1 MPGLALTVLVDNS
14 AIIDRYFLAEPGLSL
29 FLDCG
34 ETKVL
39 FDAGYS
45 DIFLKNAEKMGIDL
59 LDLDY
64 VVLSH
69 GHVDHTGGLMPLV
82 FRHLEATIEGRP
94 HRSPTIVAH
103 PSCFFPRPIGPL
115 ANAGS
120 PVSEDEL
127 RRQFPATLTSSP
139 LWLTD
144 DLVFL
149 GEIPRPEVLPVQ
161 DQHLIVTPSGTEADR
176 LLDDSALVYRS
187 GSGLVIIT
195 GCSHAGIINIVRYAQ
210 EVCKTEEIRDV
221 IGGFHLY
228 DAGPHEIGRIA
239 DEFAVLKPAALHPCH
254 CTGLAASMALLQV
267 APVKETG
274 VGLRLEYQ

>member
-1 MPGLALTVLVDNS
+1 MSGLGLTVLVDNS
-14 AIIDRYFLAEPGLSL
+14 TIIDRYFLAEPGLSF

-34 ETKVL
+34 GKKVL
-39 FDAGYS
+39 FDTGYS
-45 DIFLKNAEKMGIDL
+45 EIFLKNAEKMGIDL

-69 GHVDHTGGLMPLV
+69 GHLDHTGGLVHLV
-82 FRHLEATIEGRP
+82 LRHLEATIEGRP

-103 PSCFFPRPIGPL
+103 PSCFFPRPLAAL

-120 PVSEDEL
+120 PVGEDEMK
-127 RRQFPATLTSSP
+127 RQFPVQFSRSP

-149 GEIPRPEVLPVQ
+149 GEIPRPNARPVM
-161 DQHLIVTPSGTEADR
+161 DKHLIITPSGTEPDH

-187 GSGLVIIT
+187 NSGLVIIT

-210 EVCKTEEIRDV
+210 DVCKTEKILDV
-221 IGGFHLY
+221 IGGLHLY
-228 DAGPHEIGRIA
+228 DAGPEEIGRIA
-239 DEFAVLKPAALHPCH
+239 EEFTALKPAALHPCH
-254 CTGLAASMALLQV
+254 CTGLAACMALAQV

-274 VGLRLEYQ
+274 VGLRLEYS

>member
-1 MPGLALTVLVDNS
+1 MPDLILTVLVDNS
-14 AIIDRYFLAEPGLSL
+14 AIIDRYFLAEPGLSI
-29 FLDCG
+29 FLECG
-34 ETKVL
+34 KTKIL
-39 FDAGYS
+39 FDTGYS
-45 DIFLKNAEKMGIDL
+45 DIFLKNAEKMGADL

-94 HRSPTIVAH
+94 HRLPTIVAH

-120 PVSEDEL
+120 LVSEDEL
-127 RRQFPATLTSSP
+127 RRQFPVTLTSSP
-139 LWLTD
+139 LWLAD

-149 GEIPRPEVLPVQ
+149 GEIPRMEVLPAKKERLV
-161 DQHLIVTPSGTEADR
+161 VTPSGTETDN
-176 LLDDSALVYRS
+176 LPDDTALVYRS

-195 GCSHAGIINIVRYAQ
+195 GCSHAGIANIVRYAQ
-210 EVCKTEEIRDV
+210 EVCGTKEIRDV

-228 DAGPHEIGRIA
+228 DSNPAEIGRTA
-239 DEFAVLKPAALHPCH
+239 AKFAALKPAALHPCH
-254 CTGLAASMALLQV
+254 CTGLIATIALAQV

-274 VGLRLEYQ
+274 VGLRLEY

>member
-1 MPGLALTVLVDNS
+1 MSGLALTVLVDNS
-14 AIIDRYFLAEPGLSL
+14 TIIDRYFLAEPGLSV

-34 ETKVL
+34 EKKIL
-39 FDAGYS
+39 FDTGYS

-69 GHVDHTGGLMPLV
+69 GHLDHTGGLVHLV
-82 FRHLEATIEGRP
+82 LRHLEATIEGRP

-103 PSCFFPRPIGPL
+103 PSCFFPRPFAAL
-115 ANAGS
+115 ANVGS
-120 PVSEDEL
+120 PVSEDEIK
-127 RRQFPATLTSSP
+127 RQFPVEYSRSP

-149 GEIPRPEVLPVQ
+149 GEIPRPEARPVR
-161 DQHLIVTPSGTEADR
+161 DKNLIVTPSGTEADR

-187 GSGLVIIT
+187 GSGLVVIT
-195 GCSHAGIINIVRYAQ
+195 GCSHAGIINIIRYARK
-210 EVCKTEEIRDV
+210 VCGITEIRDV

-228 DAGPHEIGRIA
+228 DATREEIRHIA
-239 DEFAVLKPAALHPCH
+239 AEFAELKPAALHPCH
-254 CTGLAASMALLQV
+254 CTGLAACTELAQV
-267 APVKETG
+267 APVKEAG
-274 VGLRLEYQ
+274 VGLRLEY

>member
-1 MPGLALTVLVDNS
+1 MPELILTVVVDNS
-14 AIIDRYFLAEPGLSL
+14 AMIDRYFLAEPALSI

-39 FDAGYS
+39 FDTGYS

-59 LDLDY
+59 QDLDY

-82 FRHLEATIEGRP
+82 FRHFEATIEGRP
-94 HRSPTIVAH
+94 HRLPTIVAH

-127 RRQFPATLTSSP
+127 RRQFPVQLTRSP
-139 LWLTD
+139 LWLAD

-149 GEIPRPEVLPVQ
+149 GEIPRTEVLPAKK
-161 DQHLIVTPSGTEADR
+161 DRLIITPSGTEADH
-176 LLDDSALVYRS
+176 LPDDSALVYRS
-187 GSGLVIIT
+187 ATGLVIIT
-195 GCSHAGIINIVRYAQ
+195 GCSHAGISNIIRYAQ
-210 EVCKTEEIRDV
+210 EVCKTNEIRDV

-228 DAGPHEIGRIA
+228 DADPAEIGRTA
-239 DEFAVLKPAALHPCH
+239 ALFAALKPAALHPCH
-254 CTGLAASMALLQV
+254 CTGLSACMALAQV

-274 VGLRLEYQ
+274 VGLRLEYK